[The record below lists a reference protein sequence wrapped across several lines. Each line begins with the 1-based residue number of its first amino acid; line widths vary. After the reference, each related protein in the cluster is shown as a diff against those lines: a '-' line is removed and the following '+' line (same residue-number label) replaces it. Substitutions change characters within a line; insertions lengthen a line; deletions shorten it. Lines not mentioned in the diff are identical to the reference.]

1 MEIRVDDK
9 YKGVPALIRYASI
22 LLNIRDEKKLS
33 FYSEKVVSSANDL
46 KFYAYP
52 LNIINSNSSTSVF
65 KALKPYFKERNLE
78 KNVLSLNQ
86 ADSHFVDSIGV
97 SDIEKNKQLILDALN
112 NFYKNGNFEKLNRA
126 CYRFLK
132 RIKGVN
138 EYDMNDAVIRY
149 LVSSICTRD
158 FTQCYNIIES
168 LKEEYTL
175 FDYNIYLFFL
185 YLVEGRYNDASKE
198 LLKIKTNISEDFN
211 EYVSEEDL
219 AFYFAFCLL
228 YNFNIKDYK
237 EVLSNNDIYV
247 YKLYDKYKKYFE
259 IVDDYFRSDYLKV
272 NNEFNKKL
280 KDRIKSDPFLS
291 GNADYI
297 EQNFKEK
304 ILKEIMNF
312 TSEISYQTISDLLVI
327 DKRSAGE
334 MVKSLIKSNKIDA
347 VIDDI
352 DEIVIMKKSNYVN
365 DLLNESN
372 KVMKK
377 NLNELIKFSYSNIE
391 HKIMP
396 KVEGRNITKKS
407 LERER
412 DMDPRMIEMMIGKKK
427 KKKYIL

>member
-22 LLNIRDEKKLS
+22 LLNIRDEKRLS

-52 LNIINSNSSTSVF
+52 LNIINSNSSASVF

-132 RIKGVN
+132 RMKGVN

-149 LVSSICTRD
+149 VVSSICLRD
-158 FTQCYNIIES
+158 FSQCYNIIES
-168 LKEEYTL
+168 LQQEYTL

-185 YLVEGRYNDASKE
+185 YLVEGRYNDASRE

-228 YNFNIKDYK
+228 FNFNIKDYK

-247 YKLYDKYKKYFE
+247 YKLYDKYRKYFE
-259 IVDDYFRSDYLKV
+259 IVDAYYKSDYLRV

-280 KDRIKSDPFLS
+280 IERIKADPFLS
-291 GNADYI
+291 GFSDRI
-297 EQNFKEK
+297 MLNFKEK

-327 DKRSAGE
+327 SKGAASE
-334 MVKSLIKSNKIDA
+334 MVKNLIKNNRIDA

-352 DEIVIMKKSNYVN
+352 DEIVIMKKSNHMN
-365 DLLNESN
+365 DLLYESN
-372 KVMKK
+372 KIMKK
-377 NLNELIKFSYSNIE
+377 NLDDLIKFSYTNIE
-391 HKIMP
+391 HKILP
-396 KVEGRNITKKS
+396 KIEGRNITKKP
-407 LERER
+407 LERDR
-412 DMDPRMIEMMIGKKK
+412 GDVDPRMFEMMMAGMG
-427 KKKYIL
+427 

>member
-22 LLNIRDEKKLS
+22 LLNIRDEKRLS

-52 LNIINSNSSTSVF
+52 LNIINSNSSTNIF

-132 RIKGVN
+132 RMKGVN

-149 LVSSICTRD
+149 VVSSICLRD
-158 FTQCYNIIES
+158 FSQCYNIIES
-168 LKEEYTL
+168 LQQEYTL

-228 YNFNIKDYK
+228 FNFNIKDYK

-247 YKLYDKYKKYFE
+247 YKLYDKYRKYFE
-259 IVDDYFRSDYLKV
+259 IVDAYYKSDYLRV

-280 KDRIKSDPFLS
+280 IERIKADPFLS
-291 GNADYI
+291 GNSDRI
-297 EQNFKEK
+297 MLNFKEK

-327 DKRSAGE
+327 SKGAASE
-334 MVKSLIKSNKIDA
+334 MVKNLIKNNRIDA

-352 DEIVIMKKSNYVN
+352 DEIVIMKKSNHMN

-372 KVMKK
+372 KIMKK
-377 NLNELIKFSYSNIE
+377 NLDDLIKFSYTNIE
-391 HKIMP
+391 HKILP
-396 KVEGRNITKKS
+396 KIEGRNITKKP
-407 LERER
+407 LERDR
-412 DMDPRMIEMMIGKKK
+412 GDMDPRMIEMMMAGMG
-427 KKKYIL
+427 

>member
-1 MEIRVDDK
+1 MEIRVSDK

-22 LLNIRDEKKLS
+22 LLNLKDNKKLS
-33 FYSEKVVSSANDL
+33 FYAEKVVTSANEL
-46 KFYAYP
+46 NFVAYP
-52 LNIINSNSSTSVF
+52 LTLISSNNSQTVF
-65 KALKPYFKERNLE
+65 QAIKPFFKEANKE
-78 KNVLSLNQ
+78 KNVLNLNL

-149 LVSSICTRD
+149 LVSSICIRD

-297 EQNFKEK
+297 ELNFKEK

-412 DMDPRMIEMMIGKKK
+412 DMDPRMIEMMMGAMG
-427 KKKYIL
+427 

>member
-22 LLNIRDEKKLS
+22 LLNIRDEKRLS

-132 RIKGVN
+132 RMKGVN

-149 LVSSICTRD
+149 VVSSICLRD
-158 FTQCYNIIES
+158 FSQCYNIIES
-168 LKEEYTL
+168 LQQEYTL

-185 YLVEGRYNDASKE
+185 YLVEGRYNDASRE

-228 YNFNIKDYK
+228 FNFNIKDYK

-247 YKLYDKYKKYFE
+247 YKLYDKYRKYFE
-259 IVDDYFRSDYLKV
+259 IVDAYYKSDYLRV

-280 KDRIKSDPFLS
+280 IERIKADPFLS
-291 GNADYI
+291 GFSDR
-297 EQNFKEK
+297 
-304 ILKEIMNF
+304 EIMNF

-327 DKRSAGE
+327 SKGAASE
-334 MVKSLIKSNKIDA
+334 MVKNLIKNNRIDA

-352 DEIVIMKKSNYVN
+352 DEIVIMKKSNHMN

-372 KVMKK
+372 KIMKK
-377 NLNELIKFSYSNIE
+377 NLDDLIKFSYTNIE
-391 HKIMP
+391 HKILP
-396 KVEGRNITKKS
+396 KIEGRNITKKP
-407 LERER
+407 LERDR
-412 DMDPRMIEMMIGKKK
+412 GDMDPRMFEMMMAGMG
-427 KKKYIL
+427 

>member
-132 RIKGVN
+132 RMKGVN

-149 LVSSICTRD
+149 VVSSICLRD
-158 FTQCYNIIES
+158 FSQCYNIIES
-168 LKEEYTL
+168 LQQEYTL

-185 YLVEGRYNDASKE
+185 YLVEGRYNDASRE

-228 YNFNIKDYK
+228 FNFNIKDYK

-247 YKLYDKYKKYFE
+247 YKLYDKYRKYFE
-259 IVDDYFRSDYLKV
+259 IVDAYYKSDYLRV

-280 KDRIKSDPFLS
+280 IERIKADPFLS
-291 GNADYI
+291 GNSDRI
-297 EQNFKEK
+297 MLNFKEK

-327 DKRSAGE
+327 SKGAASE
-334 MVKSLIKSNKIDA
+334 MVKNLIKNNRIDA

-352 DEIVIMKKSNYVN
+352 DEIVIMKKSNHMN

-372 KVMKK
+372 KIMKK
-377 NLNELIKFSYSNIE
+377 NLDDLIKFSYTNIE
-391 HKIMP
+391 HKILP
-396 KVEGRNITKKS
+396 KIEGRNITKKP
-407 LERER
+407 LERDR
-412 DMDPRMIEMMIGKKK
+412 GDMDPRMIEMMMAGMG
-427 KKKYIL
+427 

>member
-22 LLNIRDEKKLS
+22 LLNIRDEKRLS

-132 RIKGVN
+132 RMKGVN

-149 LVSSICTRD
+149 VVSSICLRD
-158 FTQCYNIIES
+158 FSQCYNIIES
-168 LKEEYTL
+168 LQQEYTL

-185 YLVEGRYNDASKE
+185 YLVEGRYNDASRE

-228 YNFNIKDYK
+228 FNFNIKDYK

-247 YKLYDKYKKYFE
+247 YKLYDKYRKYFE
-259 IVDDYFRSDYLKV
+259 IVDAYYKSDYLRV

-280 KDRIKSDPFLS
+280 IERIKADPFLS
-291 GNADYI
+291 GFSDRI
-297 EQNFKEK
+297 MLNFKEK

-327 DKRSAGE
+327 SKGAASE
-334 MVKSLIKSNKIDA
+334 MVKNLIKNNRIDA

-352 DEIVIMKKSNYVN
+352 DEIVIMKKSNHMN

-372 KVMKK
+372 KIMKK
-377 NLNELIKFSYSNIE
+377 NLDDLIKFSYTNIE
-391 HKIMP
+391 HKILP
-396 KVEGRNITKKS
+396 KIEGRNITKKP
-407 LERER
+407 LERDR
-412 DMDPRMIEMMIGKKK
+412 GDVDPRMFEMMMAGMG
-427 KKKYIL
+427 

>member
-22 LLNIRDEKKLS
+22 LLNIRDEKRLS

-65 KALKPYFKERNLE
+65 KAIKPYFKERNLE

-132 RIKGVN
+132 RMKGVN

-149 LVSSICTRD
+149 VVSSICLRD
-158 FTQCYNIIES
+158 FSQCYNIIES
-168 LKEEYTL
+168 LQQEYTL

-185 YLVEGRYNDASKE
+185 YLVEGRYNDASRE

-228 YNFNIKDYK
+228 FNFNIKDYK

-247 YKLYDKYKKYFE
+247 YKLYDKYRKYFE
-259 IVDDYFRSDYLKV
+259 IVDAYYKSDYLRV

-280 KDRIKSDPFLS
+280 IERIKADPFLS
-291 GNADYI
+291 GFSDRI
-297 EQNFKEK
+297 MINFKEK

-327 DKRSAGE
+327 SKGAASE
-334 MVKSLIKSNKIDA
+334 MVKNLIKNNRIDA

-352 DEIVIMKKSNYVN
+352 DEIVIMKKSNHMN

-372 KVMKK
+372 KIMKK
-377 NLNELIKFSYSNIE
+377 NLDDLIKFSYTNIE
-391 HKIMP
+391 HKILP
-396 KVEGRNITKKS
+396 KIEGRNITKKP
-407 LERER
+407 LERDR
-412 DMDPRMIEMMIGKKK
+412 GDVDPRMFEMMMAGMG
-427 KKKYIL
+427 

>member
-22 LLNIRDEKKLS
+22 LLNIRDEKRLS

-52 LNIINSNSSTSVF
+52 LNIINSNSSASVF

-132 RIKGVN
+132 RMKGVN

-149 LVSSICTRD
+149 VVSSICLRD
-158 FTQCYNIIES
+158 FSQCYNIIES
-168 LKEEYTL
+168 LQQEYTL

-185 YLVEGRYNDASKE
+185 YLVEGRYNDASRE

-228 YNFNIKDYK
+228 FNFNIKDYK

-247 YKLYDKYKKYFE
+247 YKLYDKYRKYFE
-259 IVDDYFRSDYLKV
+259 IVDAYYKSDYLRV

-280 KDRIKSDPFLS
+280 IERIKADPFLS
-291 GNADYI
+291 GFSDRI
-297 EQNFKEK
+297 MLNFKEK

-312 TSEISYQTISDLLVI
+312 TSEISYKTISELLVI
-327 DKRSAGE
+327 SKGAASE
-334 MVKSLIKSNKIDA
+334 MVKNLIKNNRIDA

-352 DEIVIMKKSNYVN
+352 DEIVIMKKSNHMN

-372 KVMKK
+372 KIMKK
-377 NLNELIKFSYSNIE
+377 NLDDLIKFSYTNIE
-391 HKIMP
+391 HKILP
-396 KVEGRNITKKS
+396 KIEGRNITKKP
-407 LERER
+407 LERDR
-412 DMDPRMIEMMIGKKK
+412 GDVDPRMFGMMMAGMG
-427 KKKYIL
+427 

>member
-1 MEIRVDDK
+1 MEIRVSDK

-22 LLNIRDEKKLS
+22 LLNLSDTKKLS
-33 FYSEKVVSSANDL
+33 FYAEKVVTSANEL
-46 KFYAYP
+46 NFVAYP
-52 LNIINSNSSTSVF
+52 HTIISSNNSQTVF
-65 KALKPYFKERNLE
+65 QAIKPFFKEANKE
-78 KNVLSLNQ
+78 KNVLNLNL
-86 ADSHFVDSIGV
+86 ADSRCVDSIGV

-291 GNADYI
+291 GNANYI

-412 DMDPRMIEMMIGKKK
+412 DMDPRMIEMMMGAMG
-427 KKKYIL
+427 

>member
-22 LLNIRDEKKLS
+22 LLNIRDEKRLS

-52 LNIINSNSSTSVF
+52 LNIINSNSSASVF

-132 RIKGVN
+132 RMKGVN

-149 LVSSICTRD
+149 VVSSICLRD
-158 FTQCYNIIES
+158 FSQCYNIIES
-168 LKEEYTL
+168 LQQEYTL

-185 YLVEGRYNDASKE
+185 YLVEGRYNDASRE

-228 YNFNIKDYK
+228 FNFNIKDYK

-247 YKLYDKYKKYFE
+247 YKLYDKYRKYFE
-259 IVDDYFRSDYLKV
+259 IVDAYYKSDYLRV

-280 KDRIKSDPFLS
+280 IERIKADPFLS
-291 GNADYI
+291 GNSDRI
-297 EQNFKEK
+297 MLNFKEK

-327 DKRSAGE
+327 SKGAASE
-334 MVKSLIKSNKIDA
+334 MVKNLIKNNRIDA

-352 DEIVIMKKSNYVN
+352 DEIVIMKKSNHMN
-365 DLLNESN
+365 DLLNEIN
-372 KVMKK
+372 KIMKK
-377 NLNELIKFSYSNIE
+377 NLDDLIKFSYTNIE

-396 KVEGRNITKKS
+396 KIEGRNITKKP
-407 LERER
+407 LERDR
-412 DMDPRMIEMMIGKKK
+412 GDMDPRMIEMMMAGMG
-427 KKKYIL
+427 

>member
-1 MEIRVDDK
+1 M
-9 YKGVPALIRYASI
+9 
-22 LLNIRDEKKLS
+22 
-33 FYSEKVVSSANDL
+33 
-46 KFYAYP
+46 
-52 LNIINSNSSTSVF
+52 
-65 KALKPYFKERNLE
+65 
-78 KNVLSLNQ
+78 
-86 ADSHFVDSIGV
+86 
-97 SDIEKNKQLILDALN
+97 
-112 NFYKNGNFEKLNRA
+112 
-126 CYRFLK
+126 
-132 RIKGVN
+132 
-138 EYDMNDAVIRY
+138 
-149 LVSSICTRD
+149 
-158 FTQCYNIIES
+158 
-168 LKEEYTL
+168 
-175 FDYNIYLFFL
+175 
-185 YLVEGRYNDASKE
+185 
-198 LLKIKTNISEDFN
+198 
-211 EYVSEEDL
+211 
-219 AFYFAFCLL
+219 
-228 YNFNIKDYK
+228 
-237 EVLSNNDIYV
+237 
-247 YKLYDKYKKYFE
+247 
-259 IVDDYFRSDYLKV
+259 DDYFRSDYLKV

-291 GNADYI
+291 GNANYI

-312 TSEISYQTISDLLVI
+312 TSEISYQTISDLLVM

-412 DMDPRMIEMMIGKKK
+412 DMDPRMIEMMMGAMG
-427 KKKYIL
+427 

>member
-1 MEIRVDDK
+1 MEIRVSDK

-22 LLNIRDEKKLS
+22 LLNLKDNKKLS
-33 FYSEKVVSSANDL
+33 FYAEKVVTSANEL
-46 KFYAYP
+46 NFVAYP
-52 LNIINSNSSTSVF
+52 LTLISSNNSQTVF
-65 KALKPYFKERNLE
+65 QAIKPFFKEANKE
-78 KNVLSLNQ
+78 KNVLNLNL

-132 RIKGVN
+132 
-138 EYDMNDAVIRY
+138 
-149 LVSSICTRD
+149 S
-158 FTQCYNIIES
+158 QCYNIIES

-297 EQNFKEK
+297 ELNFKEK

-312 TSEISYQTISDLLVI
+312 TSEISYQTISDLLVM

-412 DMDPRMIEMMIGKKK
+412 DMDPRMIEMMMGAMG
-427 KKKYIL
+427 

>member
-22 LLNIRDEKKLS
+22 LLNIRDEKRLS

-65 KALKPYFKERNLE
+65 KAIKPYFKERNLE

-132 RIKGVN
+132 RMKGVN

-149 LVSSICTRD
+149 VVSSICLRD
-158 FTQCYNIIES
+158 FSQCYNIIES
-168 LKEEYTL
+168 LQQEYTL

-185 YLVEGRYNDASKE
+185 YLVEGRYNDASRE

-228 YNFNIKDYK
+228 FNFNIKDYK

-247 YKLYDKYKKYFE
+247 YKLYDKYRKYFE
-259 IVDDYFRSDYLKV
+259 IVDAYYKSDYLRV

-280 KDRIKSDPFLS
+280 IERIKADPFLS
-291 GNADYI
+291 GFSDRI
-297 EQNFKEK
+297 MLNFKEK

-327 DKRSAGE
+327 SKGAASE
-334 MVKSLIKSNKIDA
+334 MVKNLIKNNRIDA

-352 DEIVIMKKSNYVN
+352 DEIVIMKKSNHMN

-372 KVMKK
+372 KIMKK
-377 NLNELIKFSYSNIE
+377 NLDDLIKFSYTNIE
-391 HKIMP
+391 HKILP
-396 KVEGRNITKKS
+396 KIEGRNITKKP
-407 LERER
+407 LERDR
-412 DMDPRMIEMMIGKKK
+412 GDVDPRMFEMMMAGMG
-427 KKKYIL
+427 

>member
-22 LLNIRDEKKLS
+22 LLNIRDEKRLS

-52 LNIINSNSSTSVF
+52 LNIINSNSSASVF

-97 SDIEKNKQLILDALN
+97 SEIDKNKELILDALN

-132 RIKGVN
+132 RMKGVN

-149 LVSSICTRD
+149 VVSSICLRD
-158 FTQCYNIIES
+158 FSQCYNIIES
-168 LKEEYTL
+168 LQQEYTL

-185 YLVEGRYNDASKE
+185 YLVEGRYNDASRE

-228 YNFNIKDYK
+228 FNFNIKDYK

-247 YKLYDKYKKYFE
+247 YKLYDKYRKYFE
-259 IVDDYFRSDYLKV
+259 IVDAYYKSDYLRV

-280 KDRIKSDPFLS
+280 IERIKADPFLNGFS
-291 GNADYI
+291 DRI
-297 EQNFKEK
+297 MLNFKEK

-327 DKRSAGE
+327 SKGAASE
-334 MVKSLIKSNKIDA
+334 MVKNLIKNNRIDA

-352 DEIVIMKKSNYVN
+352 DEIVIMKKSNHMN

-372 KVMKK
+372 KIMKK
-377 NLNELIKFSYSNIE
+377 NLDDLIKFSYTNIE

-396 KVEGRNITKKS
+396 KIEGRNITKKP
-407 LERER
+407 LERDR
-412 DMDPRMIEMMIGKKK
+412 GDVDPRMFEMMMAGMG
-427 KKKYIL
+427 

>member
-22 LLNIRDEKKLS
+22 LLNIRDEKRLS

-52 LNIINSNSSTSVF
+52 LNIINSNSSTNIF

-132 RIKGVN
+132 RMKGVN

-149 LVSSICTRD
+149 VVSSICLRD
-158 FTQCYNIIES
+158 FSQCYNIIES
-168 LKEEYTL
+168 LQQEYTL

-228 YNFNIKDYK
+228 FNFNIKDYK

-247 YKLYDKYKKYFE
+247 YKLYDKYRKYFE
-259 IVDDYFRSDYLKV
+259 IVDAYYKSDYLRV

-280 KDRIKSDPFLS
+280 IERIKADPFLS
-291 GNADYI
+291 GNSDRI
-297 EQNFKEK
+297 MLNFKEK

-327 DKRSAGE
+327 SKGAASE
-334 MVKSLIKSNKIDA
+334 MVKNLIKNNRIDA

-352 DEIVIMKKSNYVN
+352 DEIVIMKKSNHMN

-372 KVMKK
+372 KIMKK
-377 NLNELIKFSYSNIE
+377 NLDDLIKFSYTNIE
-391 HKIMP
+391 HKILP
-396 KVEGRNITKKS
+396 KIEGRNITKKP
-407 LERER
+407 LERDR
-412 DMDPRMIEMMIGKKK
+412 GDVDPRMFEMMMAGMG
-427 KKKYIL
+427 

>member
-22 LLNIRDEKKLS
+22 LLNIRDEKRLS

-52 LNIINSNSSTSVF
+52 LNIINSNSSASVF

-132 RIKGVN
+132 RMKGVN

-149 LVSSICTRD
+149 VVSSICLRD
-158 FTQCYNIIES
+158 FSQCYNIIES
-168 LKEEYTL
+168 LQQEYTL

-185 YLVEGRYNDASKE
+185 YLVEGRYNDASRE

-228 YNFNIKDYK
+228 FNFNIKDYK

-247 YKLYDKYKKYFE
+247 YKLYDKYRKYFE
-259 IVDDYFRSDYLKV
+259 IVDAYYKSDYLRV

-280 KDRIKSDPFLS
+280 IERIKADPFLS
-291 GNADYI
+291 GNSDRI
-297 EQNFKEK
+297 MLNFKEK

-327 DKRSAGE
+327 SKGAASE
-334 MVKSLIKSNKIDA
+334 MVKNLIKNNRIDA

-352 DEIVIMKKSNYVN
+352 DEIVIMKKSNHMN
-365 DLLNESN
+365 DLLYESN
-372 KVMKK
+372 KIMKK
-377 NLNELIKFSYSNIE
+377 NLDDLIKFSYTNIE
-391 HKIMP
+391 HKILP
-396 KVEGRNITKKS
+396 KIEGRNITKKP
-407 LERER
+407 LERDR
-412 DMDPRMIEMMIGKKK
+412 GDVDPRMFEMMMAGMG
-427 KKKYIL
+427 

>member
-22 LLNIRDEKKLS
+22 LLNIRDEKRLS

-132 RIKGVN
+132 RMKGVN

-149 LVSSICTRD
+149 VVSSICLRD
-158 FTQCYNIIES
+158 FSQCYNIIES
-168 LKEEYTL
+168 LQQEYTL

-185 YLVEGRYNDASKE
+185 YLVEGRYNDASRE

-247 YKLYDKYKKYFE
+247 YKLYDKYRKYFE
-259 IVDDYFRSDYLKV
+259 IVDAYYKSDYLRV

-280 KDRIKSDPFLS
+280 IERIKADPFLS
-291 GNADYI
+291 GFSDRI
-297 EQNFKEK
+297 MLNFKEK

-327 DKRSAGE
+327 SKGAASE
-334 MVKSLIKSNKIDA
+334 MVKNLIKNNRIDA

-352 DEIVIMKKSNYVN
+352 DEIVIMKKSNHMN

-372 KVMKK
+372 KIMKK
-377 NLNELIKFSYSNIE
+377 NLDDLIKFSYTNIE
-391 HKIMP
+391 HKILP
-396 KVEGRNITKKS
+396 KIEGRNITKKP
-407 LERER
+407 LERDR
-412 DMDPRMIEMMIGKKK
+412 GDVDPRMFEMMMAGMG
-427 KKKYIL
+427 

>member
-1 MEIRVDDK
+1 MEIRVSDK

-22 LLNIRDEKKLS
+22 LLNLSDTKKLS
-33 FYSEKVVSSANDL
+33 FYAEKVVTSANEL
-46 KFYAYP
+46 NFVAYP
-52 LNIINSNSSTSVF
+52 HTIISSNNSQTVF
-65 KALKPYFKERNLE
+65 QAIKPFFKEANKE
-78 KNVLSLNQ
+78 KNVLNLNL

-312 TSEISYQTISDLLVI
+312 TSEISYKTISDLLVM

-412 DMDPRMIEMMIGKKK
+412 DMDPRMIEMMMGAMG
-427 KKKYIL
+427 

>member
-22 LLNIRDEKKLS
+22 LLNIRDEKRLS

-52 LNIINSNSSTSVF
+52 LNIINSNSSASVF

-132 RIKGVN
+132 RMKGVN

-149 LVSSICTRD
+149 VVSSICLRD
-158 FTQCYNIIES
+158 FSQCYNIIES
-168 LKEEYTL
+168 LQQEYTL

-185 YLVEGRYNDASKE
+185 YLVEGRYNDASRE

-228 YNFNIKDYK
+228 FNFNIKDYK

-247 YKLYDKYKKYFE
+247 YKLYDKYRKYFE
-259 IVDDYFRSDYLKV
+259 IVDAYYKSDYLRV

-280 KDRIKSDPFLS
+280 IERIKADPFLS
-291 GNADYI
+291 GFSDRI
-297 EQNFKEK
+297 MLNFKEK

-327 DKRSAGE
+327 SKGAASE
-334 MVKSLIKSNKIDA
+334 MVKNLIKNNRIDA

-352 DEIVIMKKSNYVN
+352 DEIVIMKKSNHMN

-372 KVMKK
+372 KIMKK
-377 NLNELIKFSYSNIE
+377 I
-391 HKIMP
+391 
-396 KVEGRNITKKS
+396 
-407 LERER
+407 
-412 DMDPRMIEMMIGKKK
+412 
-427 KKKYIL
+427 

>member
-22 LLNIRDEKKLS
+22 LLNIRDEKRLS

-52 LNIINSNSSTSVF
+52 LNIINSNSSASVF

-132 RIKGVN
+132 RMKGVN

-149 LVSSICTRD
+149 VVSSICLRD
-158 FTQCYNIIES
+158 FSQCYNIIES
-168 LKEEYTL
+168 LQQEYTL

-185 YLVEGRYNDASKE
+185 YLVEGRYNDASRE

-228 YNFNIKDYK
+228 FNFNIKDYK

-247 YKLYDKYKKYFE
+247 YKLYDKYRKYFE
-259 IVDDYFRSDYLKV
+259 IVDAYYKSDYLRV

-280 KDRIKSDPFLS
+280 IERIKADPFLS
-291 GNADYI
+291 GNSDRI
-297 EQNFKEK
+297 MLNFKEK

-312 TSEISYQTISDLLVI
+312 TSEISYKTISDLLVI
-327 DKRSAGE
+327 SKGAASE
-334 MVKSLIKSNKIDA
+334 MVKNLIKNNRIDA

-352 DEIVIMKKSNYVN
+352 DEIVIMKKSNHMN

-372 KVMKK
+372 KIMKK
-377 NLNELIKFSYSNIE
+377 NLDDLIKFSYTNIE

-396 KVEGRNITKKS
+396 KIEGRNITKKP
-407 LERER
+407 LERDR
-412 DMDPRMIEMMIGKKK
+412 GDMDPRMIEMMMAGMG
-427 KKKYIL
+427 

>member
-22 LLNIRDEKKLS
+22 LLNIRDEKRLS

-52 LNIINSNSSTSVF
+52 LNIINSNSSASVF

-132 RIKGVN
+132 RMKGVN

-149 LVSSICTRD
+149 VVSSICLRD
-158 FTQCYNIIES
+158 FSQCYNIIES
-168 LKEEYTL
+168 LQQEYTL

-185 YLVEGRYNDASKE
+185 YLVEGRYNDASRE

-228 YNFNIKDYK
+228 FNFNIKDYK

-247 YKLYDKYKKYFE
+247 YKLYDKYRKYFE
-259 IVDDYFRSDYLKV
+259 IVDAYYKSDYLRV

-280 KDRIKSDPFLS
+280 IERIKADPFLS
-291 GNADYI
+291 GFSDRI
-297 EQNFKEK
+297 MINFKEK

-327 DKRSAGE
+327 SKGAASE
-334 MVKSLIKSNKIDA
+334 MVKNLIKNNRIDA

-352 DEIVIMKKSNYVN
+352 DEIVIMKKSNHMN

-372 KVMKK
+372 KIMKK
-377 NLNELIKFSYSNIE
+377 NLDDLIKFSYTNIE
-391 HKIMP
+391 HKILP
-396 KVEGRNITKKS
+396 KIEGRNITKKP
-407 LERER
+407 LERDR
-412 DMDPRMIEMMIGKKK
+412 GDVDPRMFEMMMAGMG
-427 KKKYIL
+427 

>member
-22 LLNIRDEKKLS
+22 LLNIRDEKRLS

-52 LNIINSNSSTSVF
+52 LNIINSNSSASVF

-132 RIKGVN
+132 RMKGVN

-149 LVSSICTRD
+149 VVSSICLRD
-158 FTQCYNIIES
+158 FSQCYNIIES
-168 LKEEYTL
+168 LQQEYTL

-185 YLVEGRYNDASKE
+185 YLVEGRYNDASRE

-228 YNFNIKDYK
+228 FNFNIKDYK

-247 YKLYDKYKKYFE
+247 YKLYDKYRKYFE
-259 IVDDYFRSDYLKV
+259 IVDAYYKSDYLRV

-280 KDRIKSDPFLS
+280 IERIKADPFLS
-291 GNADYI
+291 GFADRI
-297 EQNFKEK
+297 MINFKEK

-327 DKRSAGE
+327 SKGAASE
-334 MVKSLIKSNKIDA
+334 MVKNLIKNNRIDA

-352 DEIVIMKKSNYVN
+352 DEIVIMKKSNHMN

-372 KVMKK
+372 KIMKK
-377 NLNELIKFSYSNIE
+377 NLDDLIKFSYTNIE
-391 HKIMP
+391 HKILP
-396 KVEGRNITKKS
+396 KIEGRNITKKP
-407 LERER
+407 LERDR
-412 DMDPRMIEMMIGKKK
+412 GDMDPRMIEMMMAGMG
-427 KKKYIL
+427 